1 MFLLMPTCDTHARA
15 AEISAALLGR
25 YWPGHPPLHVM
36 HYRVAPRI
44 DGAHLHDCGPQE
56 QSPWLATLCTFLRG
70 RTEELFLLLLDD
82 YATCA
87 PARGDIIDAAAQ
99 LLRVDPTVGIFALSW
114 YPARLRTI
122 RASYSPALSPQHS
135 ALSFVTL
142 TGAPILLQ
150 AAIWRRDWFL
160 KLADRIDARASPW
173 GFEAAATHIAK
184 QIPREICAADIPEP
198 AYVGGDLVDAFDKTD
213 WPLPYHNLM
222 HRGRPQL
229 QYEPFLHREGFSFP
243 SRGLGDTLAKLARAT
258 GAARVAEALASAT
271 GRDCGCNRRR
281 EALNQRVPYNRCICE

>member
-1 MFLLMPTCDTHARA
+1 MFLLMPTCDTHARV

-25 YWPGHPPLHVM
+25 YWPGHPPLHVL

-44 DGAHLHDCGPQE
+44 DGAHLHDCGSQE

-70 RTEELFLLLLDD
+70 LTDELFLLLLDD
-82 YATCA
+82 YAMCA
-87 PARGDIIDAAAQ
+87 PARVGVIDAAAQ
-99 LLRVDPTVGIFALSW
+99 LLRVDPAVGMFALSW

-122 RASYSPALSPQHS
+122 RASCSSALSPQHS

-160 KLADRIDARASPW
+160 ELADRIDPRAGPW
-173 GFEAAATHIAK
+173 GFEAAATQIAK
-184 QIPREICAADIPEP
+184 QIPRDICAADIPEP
-198 AYVGGDLVDAFDKTD
+198 AYLGGDLVDAFDKID

-222 HRGRPQL
+222 HRGQPQL
-229 QYEPFLHREGFSFP
+229 QHEPFLRREGFSFP
-243 SRGLGDTLAKLARAT
+243 SRGLGDTLARLARAT
-258 GAARVAEALASAT
+258 GAAQAVQTLAQMS
-271 GRDCGCNRRR
+271 GRDCGCDRRR
-281 EALNQRVPYNRCICE
+281 QTLNEWMPYRM